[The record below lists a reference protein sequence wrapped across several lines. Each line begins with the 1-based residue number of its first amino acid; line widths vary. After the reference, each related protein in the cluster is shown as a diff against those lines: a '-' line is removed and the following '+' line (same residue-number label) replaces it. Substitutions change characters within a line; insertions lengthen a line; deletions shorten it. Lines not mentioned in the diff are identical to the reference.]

1 MSRDVNCA
9 PAVCFLLGLPRSG
22 TTLLAHLLQQH
33 PDIAAPPEPWLMLAL
48 EAFGRLRHGHPAG
61 SSLIEAAASEFL
73 GRIDRNM
80 VSRAFADAA
89 YGQYLAAA
97 GKRIIIDKTPRY
109 WMVLEFL
116 DALYPDAPQ
125 ILLMRNPYAIA
136 ASLKSTW
143 GIPLQAENTRS
154 VSVSSL
160 ADLMLRLPDGIA
172 SALADLVLG
181 LPRLAAH
188 RARLQTQVVQYELLV
203 ARPEQEIQRLVA
215 GLGCEPISIGATM
228 EQAGYLLSSSFGD
241 RKILERRT
249 IDGGSVH
256 AWQAQ
261 LSIEEMQTVTDLVGA
276 ELMIKLGYEEELRHA
291 QQAGIVDKGRDVTEL
306 YRRIFRIW
314 WDLRTSSGFPTN
326 AGELTSVAR
335 QASDNACSPE
345 SQQTPETIVEASA
358 RLEAAMAAPL
368 RNALSASEAARGTQ
382 VEAIRD
388 RDATIAALRAEIVRL
403 EQSLKGI
410 ER

>member
-1 MSRDVNCA
+1 
-9 PAVCFLLGLPRSG
+9 
-22 TTLLAHLLQQH
+22 
-33 PDIAAPPEPWLMLAL
+33 
-48 EAFGRLRHGHPAG
+48 
-61 SSLIEAAASEFL
+61 
-73 GRIDRNM
+73 
-80 VSRAFADAA
+80 
-89 YGQYLAAA
+89 
-97 GKRIIIDKTPRY
+97 
-109 WMVLEFL
+109 MVLEFL

-345 SQQTPETIVEASA
+345 SQQTSETIVEASA